1 MSWYFLHQSATSVV
15 TQLLTTFSSGDSTN
29 RILIW
34 LNAGHWL
41 RLLTAGPTPIFEIK
55 KTSSKVHWLEKTMVW
70 MVIKRFYPSV
80 GIYCRYIQ
88 MKSPLC
94 SHSIQTLPLLPAD
107 LWDKVEFK
115 KKYTE
120 LNGSNPIIQD
130 FENKLNCNFPV
141 IIYTYFLNFAELNFS
156 RLNVSL
162 ANGVCISSF
171 SLSVCLDYSLWM

>member
-1 MSWYFLHQSATSVV
+1 M
-15 TQLLTTFSSGDSTN
+15 
-29 RILIW
+29 
-34 LNAGHWL
+34 
-41 RLLTAGPTPIFEIK
+41 
-55 KTSSKVHWLEKTMVW
+55 
-70 MVIKRFYPSV
+70 
-80 GIYCRYIQ
+80 
-88 MKSPLC
+88 
-94 SHSIQTLPLLPAD
+94 
-107 LWDKVEFK
+107 EFK

-141 IIYTYFLNFAELNFS
+141 IIYAYFLNFAELNFS